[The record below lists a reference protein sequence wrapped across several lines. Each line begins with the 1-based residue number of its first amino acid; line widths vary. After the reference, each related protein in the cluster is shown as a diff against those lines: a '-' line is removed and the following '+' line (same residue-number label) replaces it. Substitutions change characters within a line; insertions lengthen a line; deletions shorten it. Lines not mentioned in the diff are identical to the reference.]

1 MVMRI
6 APPRV
11 SGHPAPAPRPPAGT
25 PESDAYR
32 QTTFLFGTE
41 VEAVLRALALEG
53 ATAEASAAA
62 RYRKP
67 ATAVALAFWSQS
79 WLARLEALHAVQ
91 WGRYPPAVTLV
102 RAAADAQAAMQA
114 VVESSDEAVLDWA
127 SRGIA
132 LRPDLHALE
141 FRLEPARS
149 GEQLA
154 RDAELGT
161 VYREATV
168 FAIPSYA
175 GALLLE
181 GGDSNTERLVLSFGD
196 VGFHLGLAELSL
208 GWLLRLCGRQLA
220 AVERY
225 GRFAPVQG
233 EHAAKVHDAIRT
245 ALARGDRCR
254 MERVEVEGIERWL
267 VHSWRRQPGTPAKR
281 FLL

>member
-1 MVMRI
+1 MRI

-11 SGHPAPAPRPPAGT
+11 SGHAAPAPRPPAGS

-32 QTTFLFGTE
+32 QTAFLLGIE
-41 VEAVLRALALEG
+41 VEAVLAALALEG

-62 RYRKP
+62 KYRKP

-79 WLARLEALHAVQ
+79 WLARLEALQATQ
-91 WGRYPPAVTLV
+91 WGRYVPATLLV
-102 RAAADAQAAMQA
+102 RSAADAQAAMQA
-114 VVESSDEAVLDWA
+114 VAEGSDETVLTWA

-132 LRPDLHALE
+132 LRTDLHAYE

-154 RDAELGT
+154 RDATLGS

-175 GALLLE
+175 GVLLLE
-181 GGDSNTERLVLSFGD
+181 GGDSNAERLVVSFGD
-196 VGFHLGLAELSL
+196 TTFHLGLAELTL
-208 GWLLRLCGRQLA
+208 GWLLRLCEWQLA
-220 AVERY
+220 AIDRS
-225 GRFAPVQG
+225 GRFAAVPR
-233 EHAAKVHDAIRT
+233 ERAANVDSAIRA
-245 ALARGDRCR
+245 ALARDDRCR
-254 MERVEVEGIERWL
+254 MERVEVEGIERWV
-267 VHSWRRQPGTPAKR
+267 VHNWRRQPGTPAKR